1 MDDKE
6 EGGVKKSQ
14 KMGDVIYGRPL
25 TYLPIPHNANTQKI
39 CFKSRQSLRKTNH
52 FYSLEMIYEWT
63 HQKISVK
70 L

>member
-1 MDDKE
+1 MGDKE
-6 EGGVKKSQ
+6 ESVFKNLK
-14 KMGDVIYGRPL
+14 KMGDIIYGWPL